1 MKDLL
6 SGLSNSH
13 SLDDSFEYS
22 NFNKPIP
29 KRIGGIRRVIEAAGR
44 EKEALATVAVPTEVK
59 NTPVEETDDV
69 KNSSAE
75 TSFEKD
81 KSSSKSSSKSKS
93 RKEEVESDEEEET
106 TSKKFLGMP
115 KAVGI
120 SVVVGVPVLIGL
132 GIFLYFK
139 FKK

>member
-6 SGLSNSH
+6 SSLSNSH

-29 KRIGGIRRVIEAAGR
+29 KRIGGMRRVIEAAGR
-44 EKEALATVAVPTEVK
+44 EKEALAAVVVPTEVK
-59 NTPVEETDDV
+59 NTSVEATDDV

-81 KSSSKSSSKSKS
+81 KSSSKSKS
-93 RKEEVESDEEEET
+93 RKEEDESDEEETTT

-132 GIFLYFK
+132 GIFLYLK